1 VAASNISFAYLG
13 CLTMSSM
20 GDALSGFDQGENEDK
35 RQARHSNFI
44 GALLQKTTKIQRE
57 MRGRR
62 YKVR

>member
-1 VAASNISFAYLG
+1 
-13 CLTMSSM
+13 M
-20 GDALSGFDQGENEDK
+20 GEALSGFYQSENEDK
-35 RQARHSNFI
+35 KQVRHSNFI